1 VADIGLHETQGSTAR
16 HANVP
21 IDVFVDQNRYD
32 LSNGFARAGKQHNAR
47 KAVAKLIENL
57 SSGDSSLRGD
67 GLARGRGFSAE
78 TSLGGQLDESR

>member
-1 VADIGLHETQGSTAR
+1 
-16 HANVP
+16 
-21 IDVFVDQNRYD
+21 